1 MRIHPARY
9 LALAYA
15 RAFLGIRTARLSD
28 ARKRHDLGASAI
40 ELAIITAILVG
51 LAATVLIIIFHI
63 VTSRANQINSN
74 NSQIP

>member
-1 MRIHPARY
+1 MRIDPARQ
-9 LALAYA
+9 AVLAYA
-15 RAFLGIRTARLSD
+15 RALLGTRSARLGD

-74 NSQIP
+74 NGQIP